1 MNEAKILRRKTKYVR
16 RYYNMQ
22 IVNYV
27 REATAAFLKHSNIN
41 REARARGGAA
51 GRGATVH
58 VTRPQRREKA
68 GRRAFSSS
76 AGLV

>member
-1 MNEAKILRRKTKYVR
+1 MR

-27 REATAAFLKHSNIN
+27 REATAAFLKHSNMN
-41 REARARGGAA
+41 RELRAEAA
-51 GRGATVH
+51 GCGGTVH

-76 AGLV
+76 AEPV